1 MPRTAAERK
10 GLMENP
16 ELLQAGEQIVQK
28 EIEEYR
34 RNSSSDA
41 TSPTNSEPRTPL
53 SPTTHTLTLLDE
65 TDSPNH
71 QRETFV

>member
-1 MPRTAAERK
+1 MPRTAAERR

-16 ELLQAGEQIVQK
+16 QLLQAGDQIVQQ

-34 RNSSSDA
+34 RNSSSSDIG
-41 TSPTNSEPRTPL
+41 SPTSSEPRTPL
-53 SPTTHTLTLLDE
+53 SPTTHTLLADE
-65 TDSPNH
+65 ADSQNH

>member
-10 GLMENP
+10 ELMENP
-16 ELLQAGEQIVQK
+16 QLLQAGDQLVQQ

-34 RNSSSDA
+34 RNSTSSE
-41 TSPTNSEPRTPL
+41 TGSEPRTPL
-53 SPTTHTLTLLDE
+53 SPTIHTLALAEDPDL
-65 TDSPNH
+65 

>member
-1 MPRTAAERK
+1 MPRTAAERR

-16 ELLQAGEQIVQK
+16 QLLQAGEQIVKQ

-34 RNSSSDA
+34 RNSSSDGA
-41 TSPTNSEPRTPL
+41 SPTNSEPRTPL
-53 SPTTHTLTLLDE
+53 SPTTHTLTLADE
-65 TDSPNH
+65 TDSQNH

>member
-1 MPRTAAERK
+1 MD
-10 GLMENP
+10 NP
-16 ELLQAGEQIVQK
+16 ELLQAGDQLVQQ

-41 TSPTNSEPRTPL
+41 GSTTSSGPRTPL
-53 SPTTHTLTLLDE
+53 SPTTHTLLADE
-65 TDSPNH
+65 PDLNH